1 MPEPDFTR
9 EKRDL
14 KRQAKEMSASIF
26 HSTPTPVQV
35 DMEAGD
41 NGVARYVCSVC
52 GEELVFNPP
61 KSFGDFGRAAV
72 RFEGKHRETCAS

>member
-14 KRQAKEMSASIF
+14 KRQAAEMNASIF
-26 HSTPTPVQV
+26 HSTPTPVKV

-52 GEELVFNPP
+52 GEELVSKPP
-61 KSFGDFGRAAV
+61 MSYGDFQMALV
-72 RFEGKHRETCAS
+72 RFEGKHRETCAA